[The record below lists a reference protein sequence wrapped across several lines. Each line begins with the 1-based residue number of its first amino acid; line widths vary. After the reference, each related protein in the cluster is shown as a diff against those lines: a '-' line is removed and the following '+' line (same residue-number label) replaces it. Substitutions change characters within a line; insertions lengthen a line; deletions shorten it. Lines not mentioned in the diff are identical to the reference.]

1 MSQIYGPTGRL
12 LTAVGGEHSWRQF
25 RRGNVVCSLQWAGDP
40 MEPAMC
46 LFPNVHNTRAGVFVL
61 CLSALHK
68 YLLTSGYASPALR
81 ERGWR
86 DIATHLGL
94 DPLSR
99 SVCADICGV
108 IEDSAQ
114 DLVHMP
120 PVPPRV
126 EALRAEP
133 KVGVMQIAEGKGRNT
148 GRVLHE
154 VEV

>member
-1 MSQIYGPTGRL
+1 MSQIYGPNGQQ
-12 LTAVGGEHSWRQF
+12 LTAVGGEHSWRQH
-25 RRGNVVCSLQWAGDP
+25 RKGNVVCSLQWAGNP

-46 LFPNVHNTRAGVFVL
+46 LFPALNNVRAGVFVL
-61 CLSALHK
+61 CLSSLHK
-68 YLLTSGYASPALR
+68 YLENTGYASKALK

-99 SVCADICGV
+99 SVCADICGA

-114 DLVHMP
+114 DLVWMP
-120 PVPPRV
+120 PVPPSV
-126 EALRAEP
+126 ERAAERP
-133 KVGVMQIAEGKGRNT
+133 KDGGVLQIMDGGR
-148 GRVLHE
+148 RVLHE